1 MQEPS
6 LQLDWTAYDAYGAGD
21 AYAHLPAHGAGFG
34 KAAAVCIGSRT
45 CQRADAKGVMCPSFR
60 ATQDGT
66 HSTQHRAAM
75 LRAALDGE
83 LGERP
88 FEDPRLHEALDLC
101 VACKGCKREC
111 PNGVD
116 MALLRTEALAQRWAS
131 TPRPLRE
138 RLIAQLPQWL
148 PRLRRWRAL
157 LNPLMT
163 LRERWPW
170 LARQVQARLGLAADR
185 SLPRPAAQAFLDGA
199 PTGPVGTGPREVVLL
214 VDTFH
219 NQLDPTTAQ
228 AALEVLQAI
237 GCRVHVLH
245 PPAGEEPL
253 CCGRSALAVGDVATA
268 RAAATRLQ
276 RALAP
281 YVERGLPIIGLE
293 PSCLLTL
300 RDEHLALG
308 LGEAAARTARQAWL
322 LEEYLAREFK
332 PGELPWQA
340 LPEPSPPVLVHGH
353 CHQKAFG
360 AMKALRKVLGG
371 VPGLQVQFIDSS
383 CCGMAGA
390 FGYEAEHHAISMT
403 MAEAELLPAVRAA
416 TPDTWLLANGTSCR
430 HQIHDGAGRQARH
443 LAQLLRAALPAT
455 PPTERAPAP

>member
-34 KAAAVCIGSRT
+34 KAAAVCIGRRT

-60 ATQDGT
+60 ATQDST

-83 LGERP
+83 QGERP

-116 MALLRTEALAQRWAS
+116 MALLRTEALAQRWAR

-138 RLIAQLPQWL
+138 RLIAGLPRWL

-157 LNPLMT
+157 LNPLLT

-170 LARQVQARLGLAADR
+170 LARQVQARLGLAAGR

-199 PTGPVGTGPREVVLL
+199 PTGPVGAGPREVVLL

-332 PGELPWQA
+332 PGELPWEA

-403 MAEAELLPAVRAA
+403 MAEAELLPAARAA
-416 TPDTWLLANGTSCR
+416 TADTWLLANGTSCR
-430 HQIHDGAGRQARH
+430 HQILDGAGRQARH

-455 PPTERAPAP
+455 PPTEKAPAP

>member
-60 ATQDGT
+60 ATQDST

-116 MALLRTEALAQRWAS
+116 MALLRTEALAQRWAR

-138 RLIAQLPQWL
+138 RLIAGLPRWL

-157 LNPLMT
+157 LNPLLT

-170 LARQVQARLGLAADR
+170 LARQVQARLGLAAGR

-199 PTGPVGTGPREVVLL
+199 PTGPVGAGPREVVLL

-332 PGELPWQA
+332 PGELPWEA

-416 TPDTWLLANGTSCR
+416 SADTWLLANGTSCR
-430 HQIHDGAGRQARH
+430 HQIHDGTQREARH
-443 LAQLLRAALPAT
+443 LAHLLRAALPAT
-455 PPTERAPAP
+455 PPATTAPIP

>member
-60 ATQDGT
+60 ATQDST

-116 MALLRTEALAQRWAS
+116 MALLRTEALAQRWAR

-138 RLIAQLPQWL
+138 RLIAALPQWL

-157 LNPLMT
+157 LNPLLT

-170 LARQVQARLGLAADR
+170 LARQVQARLGLAAGR

-199 PTGPVGTGPREVVLL
+199 PTGPVGAGPREVVLL

-416 TPDTWLLANGTSCR
+416 TADTWLLANGTSCR
-430 HQIHDGAGRQARH
+430 HQIHDGTQREARH
-443 LAQLLRAALPAT
+443 LAHLLRAALPAT
-455 PPTERAPAP
+455 PPATTAPIP

>member
-34 KAAAVCIGSRT
+34 KAAAVCIGSRS
-45 CQRADAKGVMCPSFR
+45 CQRTDAKGVMCPSFR
-60 ATQDGT
+60 ATQDSS

-116 MALLRTEALAQRWAS
+116 MALLRTEALA
-131 TPRPLRE
+131 
-138 RLIAQLPQWL
+138 
-148 PRLRRWRAL
+148 
-157 LNPLMT
+157 
-163 LRERWPW
+163 
-170 LARQVQARLGLAADR
+170 
-185 SLPRPAAQAFLDGA
+185 
-199 PTGPVGTGPREVVLL
+199 
-214 VDTFH
+214 
-219 NQLDPTTAQ
+219 
-228 AALEVLQAI
+228 
-237 GCRVHVLH
+237 
-245 PPAGEEPL
+245 
-253 CCGRSALAVGDVATA
+253 
-268 RAAATRLQ
+268 
-276 RALAP
+276 
-281 YVERGLPIIGLE
+281 
-293 PSCLLTL
+293 
-300 RDEHLALG
+300 LG
-308 LGEAAARTARQAWL
+308 LGEAATRTAQQAWL

-340 LPEPSPPVLVHGH
+340 LPDPSPPVLVHGH

-416 TPDTWLLANGTSCR
+416 SADTWLLANGTSCR
-430 HQIHDGAGRQARH
+430 HQIHDGAQREARH

-455 PPTERAPAP
+455 PVGPAAPTP

>member
-6 LQLDWTAYDAYGAGD
+6 LQLDWSAYDAYGAGD

-60 ATQDGT
+60 VTQDST

-88 FEDPRLHEALDLC
+88 FEDPRLREALDLC

-116 MALLRTEALAQRWAS
+116 MALLRTEALAQHWADR
-131 TPRPLRE
+131 PRPRRE

-157 LNPLMT
+157 VQPLLA

-170 LARQVQARLGLAADR
+170 LARQVQARLGLAAGR

-199 PTGPVGTGPREVVLL
+199 PTGRVGTGPREVVLL

-219 NQLDPTTAQ
+219 NQLDPATAQ

-245 PPAGEEPL
+245 APAGEAPL

-308 LGEAAARTARQAWL
+308 LGEAATRTAQQAWL

-371 VPGLQVQFIDSS
+371 VPGLQVQFIDGS

-390 FGYEAEHHAISMT
+390 FGYEAEHHTISMA

-416 TPDTWLLANGTSCR
+416 SADTWLLANGTSCR
-430 HQIHDGAGRQARH
+430 HQIHDGAQRQARH

-455 PPTERAPAP
+455 PVGPAAPTP

>member
-60 ATQDGT
+60 ATQDST

-116 MALLRTEALAQRWAS
+116 MALLRTEALAQRWAR

-138 RLIAQLPQWL
+138 RLIAALPQWL

-157 LNPLMT
+157 LNPLLT

-170 LARQVQARLGLAADR
+170 LARQVQARLGLAAGR

-199 PTGPVGTGPREVVLL
+199 PTGPVGAGPREVVLL

-332 PGELPWQA
+332 PGELPWEA

-390 FGYEAEHHAISMT
+390 FGYEAEHHAISLAL
-403 MAEAELLPAVRAA
+403 AEAELLPAVRAA

-455 PPTERAPAP
+455 PPTENAPAP

>member
-88 FEDPRLHEALDLC
+88 FEDERLREALDLC

-116 MALLRTEALAQRWAS
+116 MALLRTEALAQRWADR
-131 TPRPLRE
+131 PRPRRE

-148 PRLRRWRAL
+148 PRLRRWRVL
-157 LNPLMT
+157 LNPLLA

-170 LARQVQARLGLAADR
+170 LARQVQARLGLAAAR
-185 SLPRPAAQAFLDGA
+185 SLPRPAAQAFLDQA
-199 PTGPVGTGPREVVLL
+199 PRGPVGPGPREVVLL

-219 NQLDPTTAQ
+219 NQLDPSTAQ

-245 PPAGEEPL
+245 APAGEAPL

-308 LGEAAARTARQAWL
+308 LGEAATRTAQQAWL

-332 PGELPWQA
+332 PGELPFQA

-416 TPDTWLLANGTSCR
+416 SADTWLLANGTSCR
-430 HQIHDGAGRQARH
+430 HQIHDGAQRQARH
-443 LAQLLRAALPAT
+443 LAHLLRAALPAT
-455 PPTERAPAP
+455 PPDPAAPAP